1 MGVSLSGAPFLNSIN
16 KNKVDPIV
24 PAPYKGASN
33 PVTEAAKLDSC
44 MGTVMQDDTAQLQ
57 NWGIYGYMVPSYCLI
72 KDSFNNYADAKAIY
86 DFDYVTETG
95 MSIELN
101 K

>member
-44 MGTVMQDDTAQLQ
+44 MGTVM
-57 NWGIYGYMVPSYCLI
+57 
-72 KDSFNNYADAKAIY
+72 
-86 DFDYVTETG
+86 
-95 MSIELN
+95 
-101 K
+101 